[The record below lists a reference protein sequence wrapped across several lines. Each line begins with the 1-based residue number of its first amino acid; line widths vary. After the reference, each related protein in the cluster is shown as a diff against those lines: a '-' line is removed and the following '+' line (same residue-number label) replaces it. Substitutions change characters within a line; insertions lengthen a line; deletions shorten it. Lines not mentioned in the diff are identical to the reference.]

1 VAGIDRV
8 FNLIYNYGIFVIQL
22 LYNDKLT
29 VMETAGKLTNMQ
41 IELLKLFQYNL
52 PEKQVA
58 EIKNI
63 LAKYFAQTATAEMDK
78 LWEENNW
85 NNDVM
90 KELTNE
96 HLRKK

>member
-1 VAGIDRV
+1 
-8 FNLIYNYGIFVIQL
+8 
-22 LYNDKLT
+22 
-29 VMETAGKLTNMQ
+29 METVGKLTNVQ

-52 PEKQVA
+52 PEKQLA

-63 LAKYFAQTATAEMDK
+63 QAKYFSNTATAEMDK

-85 NNDVM
+85 DNDLM
-90 KELTNE
+90 KEWANE